1 MTCLKN
7 KILISYYFY
16 PTTPDKVIKII
27 KCFYNNKSSSPE
39 SLLTQLLKN
48 CPDALSSL
56 KSRLVNVSFTTGEV
70 PKLCKIANIIWLIAL
85 IVHLYS
91 YSTHLLKYLKNV
103 FKSFFTQFLGKI
115 ILFLSVSL
123 ALGQVILLIIQQQ
136 ISLKVLKITLIMTI
150 MCAVHLYI
158 LHFSAFIK
166 PFDTVDHQ
174 ILLKNF
180 TITVLAH
187 NQFRSYLSNLQ

>member
-1 MTCLKN
+1 MKRAATFNFFFTNIGLNIANIISTRKKSPMTCLKN

-27 KCFYNNKSSSPE
+27 KCFYDNKSSSPE

-48 CPDALSSL
+48 CADALSSL

-103 FKSFFTQFLGKI
+103 FKSF
-115 ILFLSVSL
+115 
-123 ALGQVILLIIQQQ
+123 
-136 ISLKVLKITLIMTI
+136 
-150 MCAVHLYI
+150 
-158 LHFSAFIK
+158 LHNSWEK
-166 PFDTVDHQ
+166 
-174 ILLKNF
+174 
-180 TITVLAH
+180 
-187 NQFRSYLSNLQ
+187 